1 MKPQDPSNTPPPT
14 SSDTRPSAPAPAASG
29 APAPA
34 SASAPGAE
42 ASRRSG
48 RVQFDSRGQAVWE
61 WAVRTGMFDRN
72 ASTQRIKALVETP
85 LSLTEEPKPP
95 AERDAGRAA
104 PGTPGAKPVAATPS
118 TLRPTSGNPYERAE
132 PPAKLRPGE
141 SGGFDPYSRGT
152 PRPRGR

>member
-1 MKPQDPSNTPPPT
+1 
-14 SSDTRPSAPAPAASG
+14 
-29 APAPA
+29 
-34 SASAPGAE
+34 
-42 ASRRSG
+42 
-48 RVQFDSRGQAVWE
+48 
-61 WAVRTGMFDRN
+61 MFDRN

-95 AERDAGRAA
+95 AERDARRAA
-104 PGTPGAKPVAATPS
+104 PGTSGAKQAPATPATPGAKPAAATPS